1 MYRINAEGQVL
12 VRGENKELERVLLE
26 AGVRSAVLWD
36 LKTVM
41 DAYANQGVTVSERE
55 AELWFSV
62 CGDKLQEVAAAA
74 GEKLARQLIENEIQ
88 LRREAGEN
96 F

>member
-12 VRGENKELERVLLE
+12 VRGE
-26 AGVRSAVLWD
+26 
-36 LKTVM
+36 
-41 DAYANQGVTVSERE
+41 
-55 AELWFSV
+55 
-62 CGDKLQEVAAAA
+62 KLQEVAAAA